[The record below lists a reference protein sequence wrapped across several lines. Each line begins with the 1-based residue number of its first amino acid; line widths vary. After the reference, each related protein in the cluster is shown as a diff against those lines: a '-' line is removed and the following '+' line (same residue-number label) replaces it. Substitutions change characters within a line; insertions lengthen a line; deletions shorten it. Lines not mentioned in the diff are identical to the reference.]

1 MSEVVSAPPRRRKTP
16 PKALRKCTGNLG
28 DHHCRHPETHIHAA
42 AMSRPTLFPIRL
54 ATQCSRQSSTR
65 CLRQPQRQRHA
76 YLSLDDQ
83 RRGFATTQPRCA
95 SAVKQM
101 KPTMKQPAQPSMSR
115 TQKEQQNNM
124 ARMGQLPEDVG
135 LLPDTF
141 ILPRKPSERY
151 SWRLRKKWFKT
162 RFWEIVK

>member
-1 MSEVVSAPPRRRKTP
+1 
-16 PKALRKCTGNLG
+16 
-28 DHHCRHPETHIHAA
+28 
-42 AMSRPTLFPIRL
+42 
-54 ATQCSRQSSTR
+54 
-65 CLRQPQRQRHA
+65 
-76 YLSLDDQ
+76 
-83 RRGFATTQPRCA
+83 
-95 SAVKQM
+95 M